1 MKRVPLILSYGL
13 LLACGSPT
21 SPAQQQGTIL
31 FKMDNVSCLY
41 AGTKN
46 VTFYIATLDVGTEAM
61 ISGATSTGY
70 LTKATSAYTR
80 SGNPVVQAR
89 VENYTPTGGAL
100 WTARISL
107 KVPVN
112 GSVTH
117 TITC

>member
-41 AGTKN
+41 TASKN

-61 ISGATSTGY
+61 LPGATSTGY
-70 LTKATSAYTR
+70 LTKATPAYTR

-89 VENYTPTGGAL
+89 VENYTSTGGAL
-100 WTARISL
+100 WTARTSVN
-107 KVPVN
+107 VPVN

-117 TITC
+117 VLTC